1 MRGIKE
7 FVSIEDIIYSLIEE
21 GLKKIEPVII
31 GFNRETTVLKNLSLS
46 LTYHE
51 RMDFVRRIYLAQ
63 EMMKKFHMDLE
74 LL

>member
-63 EMMKKFHMDLE
+63 EMMKKFHIDLE